1 MTSSILTNRN
11 MTRKTNWFGIR
22 PVDNI
27 STEIYVNPRN
37 VIYASIDIEAEEP
50 VWYLGLVD
58 GTELKTKT
66 DILKQLVETG
76 LYR

>member
-1 MTSSILTNRN
+1 MI
-11 MTRKTNWFGIR
+11 RKNTWFGIR

-27 STEIYVNPRN
+27 SKEIYVNPSN
-37 VIYASIDIEAEEP
+37 VIYAGIDVEAEEP
-50 VWYLGLVD
+50 IWHLGLID

-66 DILKQLVETG
+66 DILKQLVENG

>member
-1 MTSSILTNRN
+1 MI
-11 MTRKTNWFGIR
+11 RKGNWFGIR

-27 STEIYVNPRN
+27 SIEIYVNPSN
-37 VIYASIDIEAEEP
+37 VIYAGIDTEAEEP
-50 VWYLGLVD
+50 VWYLGLAD

-66 DILKQLVETG
+66 DILKQLVENG